1 MGYFSKRKRQKR
13 EKFLLSTILI
23 LLGFVTLAAFFDG
36 ESSSIIHYI
45 NIWRFQFYILLA
57 VVFFYALFSSHL
69 WFSGISL
76 FLIIINYML
85 LASAGPLFTNREV
98 KNGEQL
104 RIFYQNDPK
113 DMERFLRYAGNYN
126 ARIASINF
134 HRETFV
140 PDVADNKRYN
150 FFHTHGDLLKTAL
163 FAEDVPLRSGK
174 INFSHNQEASFVVFD
189 INGQNF
195 VLLNLYFAK
204 LPLSEQSVVFK
215 NLREFVLSQNE
226 PVIIIGDF
234 GLPAWTPVFKN
245 FLEATSLEV
254 KNKII
259 LSEGK
264 NRFNP
269 LAVPSFYVLAY
280 KNVGIDD
287 ITFFPP
293 KNSKTFPL
301 GVTLKILPNK
311 N

>member
-13 EKFLLSTILI
+13 EIFLLSTILI
-23 LLGFVTLAAFFDG
+23 LLGFVTLSAFFCD

-45 NIWRFQFYILLA
+45 NVWRFQFYILLLM
-57 VVFFYALFSSHL
+57 VFFYALFSSHL
-69 WFSGISL
+69 WFSVTSL
-76 FLIIINYML
+76 LLIVINYML
-85 LASAGPLFTNREV
+85 LAAAGPLFTNREV
-98 KNGEQL
+98 EQGESL
-104 RIFYQNDPK
+104 RLFYQNDPK

-134 HRETFV
+134 KHETFV
-140 PDVADNKRYN
+140 PEVADNRRYS
-150 FFHTHGDLLKTAL
+150 FFHTHGDIMKTAI

-174 INFSHNQEASFVVFD
+174 INFNHNQEASFLVFE
-189 INGQNF
+189 IGGHN
-195 VLLNLYFAK
+195 LILINLYFAK
-204 LPLSEQSVVFK
+204 LPLSEQEVVFK
-215 NLREFVLSQNE
+215 NLREFVLSQDD
-226 PVIIIGDF
+226 PVIVIGDF
-234 GLPAWTPVFKN
+234 GLPAWMPVFKN

-269 LAVPSFYVLAY
+269 LAVPTFYVLAY